1 MTTRAELEKVT
12 ILRSIEF
19 FSDMHTSH
27 LKKLAAITSEVE
39 FSAGQIIYQ
48 EGDADQPVYL
58 VQKGEV
64 VIEMKAPDNT
74 YATVLMVGR
83 GQLFG
88 WSALFP
94 GQRKRA
100 RARATKATHAIT
112 LDGGRLNQLFQADH
126 KLEHV
131 MMQKMI
137 KLVGDRVYAARQQL
151 LDCTADRQE

>member
-1 MTTRAELEKVT
+1 MTTRAELEQVT
-12 ILRSIEF
+12 ALRAIEF

-27 LKKLAAITSEVE
+27 LKKLATITTQAE
-39 FSAGQIIYQ
+39 FKTGEMIYQ
-48 EGDADQPVYL
+48 EGDVDQPVYL

-64 VIEMKAPDNT
+64 VIEMKTPQDT
-74 YATVLMVGR
+74 YAAVLTVGP

-100 RARATKATHAIT
+100 RARATKATQVIT
-112 LDGGRLNQLFQADH
+112 LDGDCLNQLFQTDH

-137 KLVGDRVYAARQQL
+137 RLVGDRVYAARQQL
-151 LDCTADRQE
+151 LECAESRKD